1 MELYCGSC
9 PFACASHAR
18 LKDTARYLVIDI
30 SSAQALSTR
39 YEEWDLQAFFN
50 KPYVTHLR
58 RDLRRINIDT
68 LHLWCSS
75 LPGGGDARDI
85 IGLHASFDC
94 TTLSRAGA
102 CMGREIRTSEGGAIS
117 LAAQSDS
124 KHLAALCDT
133 MQALTRVAPTA
144 LITLENPWNGHFK
157 EHRLIQELIER
168 HGFWLYRTDFCAAAT
183 ERMDGKVWTDRQ
195 GCLRGAVFP
204 MKPSAMLLR
213 NIPVELIELPRC
225 AGTGCR
231 MTFPGTDTHGYVVQN
246 RAPAR
251 QAPIGGPEQQTP
263 TTQGR
268 SSTRSRTANTAPK
281 NAPSTRQRQS
291 RQQGLGAKGQGE
303 RDVTR
308 GGGSRG
314 PQAIPAK
321 QTKIRSAHNSRV
333 PLGLFDYIWG
343 AHQQWQRDWDGHEY
357 WCAICGEGGTLW
369 TCTTGGCTAVQH
381 LECSYHQGL
390 GPWRC
395 DDCCIRLPTSHT
407 HNRIRQE
414 RDRGTKAQ
422 RLQHPPRE
430 PTTAPAEPRSPPR
443 PPSRRTRRSSAES
456 DTGDD

>member
-30 SSAQALSTR
+30 SSAQALSTC

-157 EHRLIQELIER
+157 EHRLIQGLIER
-168 HGFWLYRTDFCAAAT
+168 HGFWLYRTDFCVAAT

-195 GCLRGAVFP
+195 GCLCGAVFP

-246 RAPAR
+246 RAPA
-251 QAPIGGPEQQTP
+251 
-263 TTQGR
+263 
-268 SSTRSRTANTAPK
+268 
-281 NAPSTRQRQS
+281 
-291 RQQGLGAKGQGE
+291 
-303 RDVTR
+303 
-308 GGGSRG
+308 
-314 PQAIPAK
+314 
-321 QTKIRSAHNSRV
+321 
-333 PLGLFDYIWG
+333 
-343 AHQQWQRDWDGHEY
+343 
-357 WCAICGEGGTLW
+357 
-369 TCTTGGCTAVQH
+369 
-381 LECSYHQGL
+381 
-390 GPWRC
+390 
-395 DDCCIRLPTSHT
+395 
-407 HNRIRQE
+407 
-414 RDRGTKAQ
+414 
-422 RLQHPPRE
+422 
-430 PTTAPAEPRSPPR
+430 
-443 PPSRRTRRSSAES
+443 
-456 DTGDD
+456 